1 MTGCIIGS
9 VACGFIVGV
18 VIVALIGSASLR
30 SREDEMREYYLA
42 ELKRACDNA
51 VKQTKEEMQMREQ
64 YLAELEKMNER
75 EKDNDLLGR
84 DSNGDPAAPEAMRV
98 RMGQQLPEGPSGC
111 TTDCPEGRGD

>member
-42 ELKRACDNA
+42 ELERIKH
-51 VKQTKEEMQMREQ
+51 
-64 YLAELEKMNER
+64 ER

-98 RMGQQLPEGPSGC
+98 RMGQQLPEGAGGC
-111 TTDCPEGRGD
+111 SPDCPAGRGD

>member
-18 VIVALIGSASLR
+18 IIVALIGSASLR
-30 SREDEMREYYLA
+30 SREDEMRAYFLS
-42 ELKRACDNA
+42 
-51 VKQTKEEMQMREQ
+51 
-64 YLAELEKMNER
+64 ELERIKHER

-98 RMGQQLPEGPSGC
+98 RMEQQLSEGHSGS
-111 TTDCPEGRGD
+111 TTDCP

>member
-18 VIVALIGSASLR
+18 IIVALIGSASLR
-30 SREDEMREYYLA
+30 SREDEMRAYFLS
-42 ELKRACDNA
+42 
-51 VKQTKEEMQMREQ
+51 
-64 YLAELEKMNER
+64 ELERIKHER

-98 RMGQQLPEGPSGC
+98 RMGQQLPEGASGC
-111 TTDCPEGRGD
+111 TTDCPAGRGD